1 MIHRSYSPESCS
13 FGILVSMHI
22 PITELR
28 QKVLATFTGKGF
40 TDIEAN
46 RMADVLLWAEMS
58 GIKPMGIAKMI
69 GSEPV
74 QNEKATA
81 PVEIVR
87 DTKLSQLI
95 NAHHAPAPL
104 VCQQAV
110 DVVIQKAKAHSFGM
124 VGVNNAFCSSA
135 ALAYYAE
142 RIAKEDLIGI
152 VMSRSAGAVAPF
164 GSADPLFGTNPMAFA
179 FPTNEEPIM
188 FDMATSPMTWT
199 GLILAK
205 NRGEQIPE
213 GIAIDSEGKPTTDP
227 AKAIEGAMF
236 PFDHGYKGSGL
247 GMIVEIMA
255 GPLAASAYCDYK
267 TYDKDYGNLFIA
279 IDPELLVDVKDFKA
293 QCSDMAKIIKN
304 SRKQQGVEEIRLPG
318 ERARVAYK
326 EVEANGIVDVDETV
340 LKELGYL

>member
-1 MIHRSYSPESCS
+1 MKISTS
-13 FGILVSMHI
+13 
-22 PITELR
+22 ELR
-28 QKVLATFTGKGF
+28 QKVLTTFKQNGF
-40 TDIEAN
+40 NENDAN

-81 PVEIVR
+81 PLEVVR

-104 VCQQAV
+104 MCQHAE
-110 DVVIQKAKAHSFGM
+110 DVVIEKAKAHGFSM
-124 VGVNNAFCSSA
+124 VGVNNTFCSSA
-135 ALAYYAE
+135 ALAYYVD

-152 VMSRSAGAVAPF
+152 AMSRSAGAVAPF
-164 GSADPLFGTNPMAFA
+164 GSADPLFGTNPIAFA

-188 FDMATSPMTWT
+188 FDMANSPMTWT

-227 AKAIEGAMF
+227 AEAIKGAMF

-247 GMIVEIMA
+247 GMVVEIMA
-255 GPLAASAYCDYK
+255 GPFAASAYCDYK
-267 TYDKDYGNLFIA
+267 TFDKDYGNLFVA

-293 QCSDMAKIIKN
+293 QCSDMAKTIKG
-304 SRKQQGVEEIRLPG
+304 SRKQDGVDEIRLPG
-318 ERARVAYK
+318 ERARQAYR
-326 EVEANGIVDVDETV
+326 EAEKTGIVDVDEVV
-340 LKELGYL
+340 LKELRYV

>member
-1 MIHRSYSPESCS
+1 MKISLSA
-13 FGILVSMHI
+13 
-22 PITELR
+22 LR
-28 QKVLATFTGKGF
+28 AKVLATFKEKGF
-40 TDIEAN
+40 SETDAN
-46 RMADVLLWAEMS
+46 RMADVLLWADMS
-58 GIKPMGIAKMI
+58 GIRPMGIAKMI

-110 DVVIQKAKAHSFGM
+110 DVVIQKAKEHSFGM
-124 VGVNNAFCSSA
+124 AGVNNTFCSSA
-135 ALAYYAE
+135 ALAYYAD
-142 RIAKEDLIGI
+142 RIAKEDLIG
-152 VMSRSAGAVAPF
+152 VAMTRSAGAVAPF

-213 GIAIDSEGKPTTDP
+213 GIAIGSEGKPTTDP
-227 AKAIEGAMF
+227 AEAIKGAMF

-267 TYDKDYGNLFIA
+267 TFDKDYGNLFIA

-293 QCSDMAKIIKN
+293 QCSDMAKVIKA
-304 SRKQQGVEEIRLPG
+304 SRKQEGVEEIRLPG
-318 ERARVAYK
+318 ERARQAYR
-326 EVEANGIVDVDETV
+326 EAEKTGIVDVDETV
-340 LKELGYL
+340 LKELGYIYK